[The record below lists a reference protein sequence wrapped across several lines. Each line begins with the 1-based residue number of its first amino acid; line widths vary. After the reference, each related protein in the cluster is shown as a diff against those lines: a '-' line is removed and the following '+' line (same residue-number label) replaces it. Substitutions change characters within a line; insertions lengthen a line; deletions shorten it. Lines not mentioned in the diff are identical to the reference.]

1 MLPPSTAVET
11 GVAAAVACEV
21 AALVGA
27 AVGVVPVGP
36 DVAGTGVAELELQA
50 AAARTA
56 MASNEPNFFLM
67 SSPSLYN
74 VARAVVA
81 APGGAVGPSVL
92 VSMPQRESRL

>member
-1 MLPPSTAVET
+1 MVPPSTAVET

-27 AVGVVPVGP
+27 VVGVVPVGP
-36 DVAGTGVAELELQA
+36 DVAGTGVALLLQA

-67 SSPSLYN
+67 SSPSLYK
-74 VARAVVA
+74 VARAVA

-92 VSMPQRESRL
+92 ISMPQRESRL